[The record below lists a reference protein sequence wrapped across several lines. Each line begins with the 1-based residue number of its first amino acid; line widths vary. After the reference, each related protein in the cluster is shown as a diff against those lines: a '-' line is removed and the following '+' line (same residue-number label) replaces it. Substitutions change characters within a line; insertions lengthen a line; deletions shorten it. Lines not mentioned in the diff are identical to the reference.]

1 MVPFIYTFR
10 SCSTMNLPTPSSE
23 LKKLIRT
30 WVAIQKEKYGDD
42 WKNKL
47 AKELSADTMKQ
58 DFIKQFLNSYKK

>member
-1 MVPFIYTFR
+1 
-10 SCSTMNLPTPSSE
+10 MNLPTPSSE

-30 WVAIQKEKYGDD
+30 WVATQKEKYGDD